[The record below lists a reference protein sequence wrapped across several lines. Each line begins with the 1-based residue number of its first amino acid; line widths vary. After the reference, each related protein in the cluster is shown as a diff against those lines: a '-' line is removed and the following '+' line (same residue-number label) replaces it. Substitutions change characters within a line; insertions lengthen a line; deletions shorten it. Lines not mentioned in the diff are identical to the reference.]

1 MEGRDIDGRALMAKA
16 KFIADCL
23 YKTCVAMDDGKRL
36 RETASISP
44 AQTLKSLKARRA
56 FEWASNV
63 ARQSRFYT
71 MAACRLGVELLLG
84 YPNVEVPILGTLSKD
99 VWVQQQG
106 KIVMHLCQR
115 ARRNSG
121 SASLRFPAYRQSRSM
136 DWEETQL
143 MQDWILFV
151 RFFDLFVINVCG
163 FHKFKSGPYI

>member
-1 MEGRDIDGRALMAKA
+1 MDGKNIDGRALMAKA

-36 RETASISP
+36 RETGSISP
-44 AQTLKSLKARRA
+44 AQSLKSLNARRA

-63 ARQSRFYT
+63 ASQSRFYT
-71 MAACRLGVELLLG
+71 MAACRLAVDLLLS
-84 YPNVEVPILGTLSKD
+84 YPNVEVPILATIPKD
-99 VWVQQQG
+99 MWVQQQG
-106 KIVMHLCQR
+106 KIVLHLCQR

-143 MQDWILFV
+143 MQD
-151 RFFDLFVINVCG
+151 
-163 FHKFKSGPYI
+163 